1 MTNSVAIWL
10 AALILLLLVVD
21 GALNHWAATIFLSGK
36 TLDLIEWVA
45 FWR

>member
-1 MTNSVAIWL
+1 MTNSVAVGL
-10 AALILLLLVVD
+10 GTLIVLLLLAD
-21 GALNHWAATIFLSGK
+21 GLTNHWAATFFLSGK